1 MQSILIQ
8 TNSKSTQKLLIQLAQ
23 KLGNKVSILKPSLIE
38 DLAFGTMIQ
47 DAKTGKTVSKKSIV
61 SLLKH

>member
-23 KLGNKVSILKPSLIE
+23 KLGNKVSILKPSMVE

-61 SLLKH
+61 SLLNH

>member
-1 MQSILIQ
+1 MQSILTQ

-23 KLGNKVSILKPSLIE
+23 KLGNKVSILKPSMIE

>member
-23 KLGNKVSILKPSLIE
+23 KLGNKVSILKPSMVE

-47 DAKTGKTVSKKSIV
+47 DVKTGKTVSKKSIV

>member
-23 KLGNKVSILKPSLIE
+23 KLGNKVSILKPSMIE